1 MKKFVA
7 LCISV
12 LMLICVACNETPDRL
27 ADGSVRF
34 TAENYPKVCVTSYS
48 EQIGKNLAVS
58 VLGITP
64 EEASKF
70 ITVCDTTNE
79 CYIKL
84 IAGECDIVFA
94 HGYGKEVTEKL
105 NTTALELTT
114 NELVSDAL
122 VFMYNGTG
130 LEGMTTEQIT
140 SVYKG
145 EVTNWSAFG
154 GSDTS
159 ITLFGSKDGTAVQNA
174 FQKYI
179 SADITVPPVYKTV
192 TTENGEFKAEISYDN
207 RQGAIGYTLFT
218 LAGDFNKGT
227 VKPVS
232 VNGIV
237 PNEETVKSGQYPLT
251 FPLGVTIRSSEG
263 SGNNVRVLFD
273 WILSEQGKIALG
285 LVSE

>member
-1 MKKFVA
+1 MKKIFV
-7 LCISV
+7 LCVSF
-12 LMLICVACNETPDRL
+12 LMLFCVACNKTPDRL
-27 ADGSVRF
+27 ADGSVKF
-34 TAENYPKVCVTSYS
+34 TSENYPKVCVTSYS

-64 EEASKF
+64 EDASKF
-70 ITVCDTTNE
+70 ITVCDTTDE
-79 CYIKL
+79 CYKKL
-84 IAGECDIVFA
+84 INGECDIVFA
-94 HGYGKEVTEKL
+94 HGYGKSVTEKL

-130 LEGMTTEQIT
+130 LDGMTTEQIT

-145 EVTNWSAFG
+145 EVTNWSELG
-154 GSDTS
+154 GSDTPV
-159 ITLFGSKDGTAVQNA
+159 TLFGLKDGTAVQNA

-179 SADITVPPVYKTV
+179 ATDVTVLPVYKTV
-192 TTENGEFKAEISYDN
+192 TTEKGEFKAEISYDN
-207 RQGAIGYTLFT
+207 RQGAIGYTLFK

-227 VKPVS
+227 IKPLK
-232 VNGIV
+232 VNGV
-237 PNEETVKSGQYPLT
+237 LPNDETVKNGQYPLT
-251 FPLGVTIRSSEG
+251 FPLGATIRSSEG

-285 LVSE
+285 LVSQ

>member
-1 MKKFVA
+1 MKKIIV
-7 LCISV
+7 LCFSF
-12 LMLICVACNETPDRL
+12 LLLLCVACKKTPERL
-27 ADGSVRF
+27 ADGSVKF
-34 TAENYPKVCVTSYS
+34 TAENYPKVCVTAYS
-48 EQIGKNLAVS
+48 EKIGINMAVS
-58 VLGITP
+58 VLGVTP
-64 EEASKF
+64 LEASKF
-70 ITVCDTTNE
+70 ITVCDTTDE
-79 CYIKL
+79 CYMKL
-84 IAGECDIVFA
+84 ITGECDIVFA
-94 HGYGKEVTEKL
+94 HGYGKEVAEKL

-130 LEGMTTEQIT
+130 LEGMTTEQII

-145 EVTNWSAFG
+145 EIANWSELG
-154 GSDTS
+154 GSDTPV
-159 ITLFGSKDGTAVQNA
+159 TLFGLKDGTAVQNA

-179 SADITVPPVYKTV
+179 ATDVTVLPVYKTV

-285 LVSE
+285 LASK